1 MIYDNVFRWS
11 PNGNFLM
18 VADEVDFVTR
28 VLPTEFGVATNEK
41 VFHAELLNW
50 QFEYK
55 FDHVHG
61 VKGYRHRVW

>member
-1 MIYDNVFRWS
+1 
-11 PNGNFLM
+11 M

-28 VLPTEFGVATNEK
+28 VLPTEFGLATYEK
-41 VFHAELLNW
+41 VFHTELLNW

-61 VKGYRHRVW
+61 VKGYRHRV